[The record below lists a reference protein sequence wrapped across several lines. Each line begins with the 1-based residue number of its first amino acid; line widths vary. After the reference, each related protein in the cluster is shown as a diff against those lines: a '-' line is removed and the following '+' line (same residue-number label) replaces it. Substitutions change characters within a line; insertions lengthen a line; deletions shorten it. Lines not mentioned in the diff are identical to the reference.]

1 VEGYRP
7 DTYGD
12 GFADVYDDWYAG
24 VTDVDA
30 CVERVAELVRAA
42 GDGPVL
48 ELGVGSGRLAL
59 PLAARGLE
67 VHGVDAS
74 SAMLDRLRAHPRGSS
89 VRAVLADM
97 ADLDADRL
105 GLPSSC
111 AVVLVAFNTLF
122 NLPAEDDQRRCL
134 AGAARLLAPDGRLIV
149 EAFVPGEEAA
159 AAGRAVEP
167 TRISLDE
174 VVLTV
179 SQVDPANQTVT
190 GQHVQITERGI
201 RLRPWHLRWAT
212 PAQLDEMAAGAGLR
226 LDRRD
231 GGWSGEPFDD
241 ASAVHVSAY
250 RLAG

>member
-1 VEGYRP
+1 VEGYGP
-7 DTYGD
+7 GTYGD

-42 GDGPVL
+42 GGGPVL

-59 PLAARGLE
+59 PLAGRGLE

-74 SAMLDRLRAHPRGSS
+74 GAMLDRLRAHPQGAS

-97 ADLDADRL
+97 ADLDAERL
-105 GLPSSC
+105 GLPTSC

-122 NLPAEDDQRRCL
+122 NLPAESDQRGCL
-134 AGAARLLAPDGRLIV
+134 AGAARLLAPAGRLVV
-149 EAFVPGEEAA
+149 EAFVPGDDAGAA
-159 AAGRAVEP
+159 RRAVEP
-167 TRISLDE
+167 TRIGIDE

-179 SQVDPANQTVT
+179 SQVDPAGQTVT

-226 LDRRD
+226 LERRD
-231 GGWSGEPFDD
+231 SGWSGEPFDD
-241 ASAVHVSAY
+241 ASAVHVSVY
-250 RLAG
+250 RLVE